1 MSSADKLQDLSPQ
14 PTPPVDEVWVR
25 WRTSGD
31 LRLRDELITGYL
43 PLVKRVAGRLF
54 STLPPHLSIDDLY
67 STGITGLIKA
77 VDQFDEEKK
86 TKFESYAILL
96 IRGAIIDELR
106 RQNWAPRTV
115 YQQSVRVAEVQREL
129 ENELGRQASDEEM
142 ADRLEVTPE
151 EFGDLLEKIRP
162 TLFVRLNADE
172 GEGSSLAERIADGR
186 ALSAADTALRQERK
200 KLLEERVRALPEQE
214 RKVLT
219 LYYYDE
225 LMLREIGELM
235 GISESR
241 VSQIHTKALIHLRLA
256 IDEVREEF
264 RAD

>member
-1 MSSADKLQDLSPQ
+1 MFSTAR
-14 PTPPVDEVWVR
+14 VDEVWER
-25 WRTSGD
+25 WRASGD
-31 LRLRDELITGYL
+31 PTLRDELITSYL
-43 PLVKRVAGRLF
+43 PLVRRVAGRLF
-54 STLPPHLSIDDLY
+54 SSLPPHLSIDDLY

-77 VDQFDEEKK
+77 VDQFDEGKK
-86 TKFESYAILL
+86 AKFESYAILL

-115 YQQSVRVAEVQREL
+115 YQQAVRVAEVQRQL

-142 ADRLEVTPE
+142 AGRLKVTTE
-151 EFGDLLEKIRP
+151 EFGELLERIRP
-162 TLFVRLNADE
+162 TLFIRLNADE
-172 GEGSSLAERIADGR
+172 GEESPLAERIADTR
-186 ALSAADTALRQERK
+186 ALTASETALRQERK
-200 KLLEERVRALPEQE
+200 RLLEERVRLLPEQE

-235 GISESR
+235 GITESR

-256 IDEVREEF
+256 IDEVKEEF
-264 RAD
+264 GAH